1 MEAIEDPV
9 VRTPDH
15 AKLLDYGLDQKVAD
29 RLDQIFQVISS
40 GVYIML
46 LLSQISSLF
55 IFFFPPPPS

>member
-29 RLDQIFQVISS
+29 RLDQIFQVISCYLNS
-40 GVYIML
+40 ENALV
-46 LLSQISSLF
+46 QANRT
-55 IFFFPPPPS
+55 